1 MGGGMP
7 GGMPA
12 GAQVFVNGMPMPG
25 GMGGGMG
32 GGMPGGMPGGMRGG
46 GGGGLPP
53 GMGQMFMGMNGMGGM
68 PGGMPGGMGGMATP
82 RRDEVRVDAIAPGT
96 ACVIRDLQSQ
106 PQLNDE
112 RATVRGFDAAKG
124 RYLVEIDEGAQTLSL
139 KRANVQQLV
148 QRARVRGVESKPE
161 LNGATGTVVA
171 HDAAK
176 GRYTVLVKAAGAAR
190 TQAVS
195 LQPQNVVLPAGVCV
209 RIEGLVKGEQYNGEH
224 GTIASFD
231 EESDRYVVR
240 LAGEK
245 QLKLKSENVIA

>member
-1 MGGGMP
+1 MGGM

-12 GAQVFVNGMPMPG
+12 GAQVFV
-25 GMGGGMG
+25 
-32 GGMPGGMPGGMRGG
+32 
-46 GGGGLPP
+46 
-53 GMGQMFMGMNGMGGM
+53 NGMGGM

-96 ACVIRDLQSQ
+96 ACVLRDLQSQ

-148 QRARVRGVESKPE
+148 PRARVRGVESKPE

-176 GRYTVLVKAAGAAR
+176 GRYTVLVKPSGAAR

-209 RIEGLVKGEQYNGEH
+209 RIEGLVKGEQYNDEH

-231 EESDRYVVR
+231 EESERYVVQ
-240 LAGEK
+240 LAAEK

>member
-1 MGGGMP
+1 MGGMGGM

-12 GAQVFVNGMPMPG
+12 GAQVFVNGMPM
-25 GMGGGMG
+25 G
-32 GGMPGGMPGGMRGG
+32 GGMPGG
-46 GGGGLPP
+46 LPP
-53 GMGQMFMGMNGMGGM
+53 GMAQMFMGMNGMGGM

-148 QRARVRGVESKPE
+148 PRARVRGVESKPE
-161 LNGATGTVVA
+161 LN
-171 HDAAK
+171 
-176 GRYTVLVKAAGAAR
+176 GAAR

-231 EESDRYVVR
+231 EESERYVVR
-240 LAGEK
+240 LVGEK
-245 QLKLKSENVIA
+245 QLKLKTENVIA

>member
-1 MGGGMP
+1 MPFMPMNICAIP
-7 GGMPA
+7 GG
-12 GAQVFVNGMPMPG
+12 
-25 GMGGGMG
+25 
-32 GGMPGGMPGGMRGG
+32 R
-46 GGGGLPP
+46 PP
-53 GMGQMFMGMNGMGGM
+53 GMAQMFMGMN
-68 PGGMPGGMGGMATP
+68 GMGGMATP

-106 PQLNDE
+106 PQL
-112 RATVRGFDAAKG
+112 
-124 RYLVEIDEGAQTLSL
+124 IDEGAQTLSL

-148 QRARVRGVESKPE
+148 PRARVRGVESKPE

-176 GRYTVLVKAAGAAR
+176 GRYTVLVKPSGAAR

-231 EESDRYVVR
+231 EESERYVVR
-240 LAGEK
+240 LVGEK
-245 QLKLKSENVIA
+245 QLKLKTENVIA